1 MGLPTGT
8 VTILMADG
16 EDSSRLWEQRGD
28 EMPAVLDAF
37 DRIVD
42 EAISRHGGA
51 RPVEQGEG
59 DSFVAAFER
68 TSDALA
74 AAIEIQR
81 ATKESLMRTR
91 MGIHVGEVQVRDGNY
106 AGPVMNR
113 TARVRNAG
121 SAGQILLSQPAA
133 DLAVDHLPDGARL
146 VDLGTHTLR
155 GLDRAERIWSLV
167 TDQVGADRPPR
178 DVAVIGS
185 RLPTQLTAFVGRA
198 QELAELREL
207 VRTARAIT
215 LTGAGGCGKTRLALE
230 VAGAAADDT
239 SGGAWFV
246 DLSAVDE
253 ADAVVVAIA
262 ETLGVASGGR
272 SNVAGVQRR
281 IGDHRLL
288 LVLDNCEHVVDAAAE
303 VADRLLRSCPSLTV
317 LATSREPLGVEGEVT
332 YRVPSLAVPDSSD
345 VDVVAKS
352 DATALFVERARRARP
367 RFALDDGNADDVV
380 EICRRL
386 EGIPLAIE
394 LAAARLR
401 TLSTTQ
407 VRDGLHD
414 RFRLLTGG
422 ARTAVARQQTLQ
434 ASVDWSYALLLD
446 VERAVLDRLSAFT
459 GGFTVEAASHV
470 CAGGDVESH
479 HVPEIVDQLVDK
491 SLVLVTESE
500 GDGSPRWSMLET
512 VRQYAAERLVA
523 RGEADEVRRRHFEVC
538 LEIARYA
545 PQQGHSE
552 DEYRRGIEREYD
564 NIRRALQWAE
574 SSDDPS
580 LLGRLANRLY
590 LHWSTST
597 RQLDG
602 ARWTERAVARETD
615 PRRRTAALGRLAQ
628 LLSSQGDLEA
638 SERAAAEAVAAARDI
653 GDQRT
658 LLWALLALGRGFG
671 WNPEAIDEAI
681 AIAKEIGD
689 DEALAFG
696 MFQRAWNLYDLDPEE
711 SRAGLE
717 ATLELSRRIGAAW
730 LERMATTML
739 IFHRMLRGEIA
750 TVLRPL
756 EEIVDALSAAGDG
769 AMLPT
774 ALVMNAALRGLTGDD
789 DGMRR
794 AAELLEQWMTDD
806 SSAHAMSRLLAGQA
820 FLAGSSGDW
829 EGAVAKMT
837 EAVPLTVNPRER
849 SSCLCILATTE
860 AMAGRY
866 DDAIAH
872 AHESIAVAPDRLRY
886 DMLWAVS
893 QEYPLGIVALRTG
906 DLVAA
911 EEYAHQALV
920 SVSER
925 LAPVFIRVGVLLLF
939 AAIFDETGRSD
950 GAARVYGTCRALSRD
965 VGIDLARGPWVTFD
979 EVRVDALRA
988 RIGDDDAFDRLVAE
1002 GESTTWEGVLAYL
1015 QRGRG
1020 RRGNR
1025 PVTGWDALTPTE
1037 REVAE
1042 LVAGGASNREVA
1054 DRLFMSVPT
1063 VKSHLTHVYAKLGIS
1078 TRAQLAAGRR

>member
-16 EDSSRLWEQRGD
+16 EDSTRLWEQRAD
-28 EMPAVLDAF
+28 EMPAALDEL

-42 EAISRHGGA
+42 AAIRRHEGM

-59 DSFVAAFER
+59 DSFVAGFAR

-74 AAIEIQR
+74 AAIEIQQ
-81 ATKESLMRTR
+81 ATRDSIMRTR
-91 MGIHVGEVQVRDGNY
+91 MGIHVGEAQVRDGNY

-113 TARVRNAG
+113 TARIRNAG

-133 DLAVDHLPDGARL
+133 DLAIDHLPEGARL

-167 TDQVGADRPPR
+167 TDDVGADRPPR
-178 DVAVIGS
+178 EVAVIGS

-198 QELAELREL
+198 QELGELSEL
-207 VRTARAIT
+207 IRTARAIT
-215 LTGAGGCGKTRLALE
+215 LTGAGGCGKTRLAVE
-230 VAGAAADDT
+230 VASAVADET
-239 SGGAWFV
+239 PGGAWFV

-253 ADAVVVAIA
+253 PDAVVVAIA
-262 ETLGVASGGR
+262 DTLGVASGGR
-272 SNVAGVQRR
+272 SNVGGVQRR

-303 VADRLLRSCPSLTV
+303 VVDRLLRSCPSLV
-317 LATSREPLGVEGEVT
+317 ILATSREPLAVEGEVT

-367 RFALDDGNADDVV
+367 RFALDDDNAADVV

-459 GGFTVEAASHV
+459 GGFTMEAASHV

-491 SLVLVTESE
+491 SLVLVSDVGGT
-500 GDGSPRWSMLET
+500 PRWSMLET

-523 RGEADEVRRRHFEVC
+523 RGEADDARRRHFEVC
-538 LEIARYA
+538 LEFARYA
-545 PQQGHSE
+545 PQQGHSD

-564 NIRRALQWAE
+564 NIRRALQWAD
-574 SSDDPS
+574 SIDDPS

-590 LHWSTST
+590 LYWSTST

-602 ARWTERAVARETD
+602 ARWTERTVARETD

-628 LLSSQGDLEA
+628 LLSSQGDVEG
-638 SERAAAEAVAAARDI
+638 SERAAREAVAAARDL

-681 AIAKEIGD
+681 AIATEIGD
-689 DEALAFG
+689 DEGLAFG
-696 MFQRAWNLYDLDPEE
+696 MFQRAWNLYDLDPDE
-711 SRAGLE
+711 SWAVLE
-717 ATLELSRRIGAAW
+717 ATVEIARRIGAGW
-730 LERMATTML
+730 LERMAVAML
-739 IFHRMLRGEIA
+739 VFHRMLRGEVA
-750 TVLRPL
+750 TVLEPL
-756 EEIVDALSAAGDG
+756 EEIVDALAAAGDG

-774 ALVMNAALRGLTGDD
+774 ALVVNAALRGLTGDR
-789 DGMRR
+789 DGMLR
-794 AAELLEQWMTDD
+794 ASELLEQWMTDD
-806 SSAHAMSRLLAGQA
+806 SSAHALSRLLAGQA
-820 FLAGSSGDW
+820 FIAASSGDW
-829 EGAVAKMT
+829 ERAVAKMT
-837 EAVPLTVNPRER
+837 EAVPLTVNARER
-849 SSCLCILATTE
+849 SACLSILATTE
-860 AMAGRY
+860 AVSGRH

-872 AHESIAVAPDRLRY
+872 ALESMSAAPDRARY

-893 QEYPLGIVALRTG
+893 QEYPLGIAALGKG
-906 DLVAA
+906 DTAAA
-911 EEYAHQALV
+911 EEYAHQALG
-920 SVSER
+920 SVTER
-925 LAPVFIRVGVLLLF
+925 LAPLFVRIGVLLLF
-939 AAIFDETGRSD
+939 AALFEETGRPED
-950 GAARVYGTCRALSRD
+950 AARVYGTCRGLSRAA
-965 VGIDLARGPWVTFD
+965 GIDLASGPWLSFD
-979 EVRVDALRA
+979 DARVGALRSA
-988 RIGDDDAFDRLVAE
+988 IGDDDAYERLVAD
-1002 GESTTWEGVLAYL
+1002 GESTTWDGVVAYL

-1020 RRGNR
+1020 RRGHR
-1025 PVTGWDALTPTE
+1025 PVSGWDALTPTE
-1037 REVAE
+1037 REVAD
-1042 LVAGGASNREVA
+1042 LVAGGASNREVS

-1063 VKSHLTHVYAKLGIS
+1063 VKSHLTRVYAKLGIS
-1078 TRAQLAAGRR
+1078 TRAQLAASRR